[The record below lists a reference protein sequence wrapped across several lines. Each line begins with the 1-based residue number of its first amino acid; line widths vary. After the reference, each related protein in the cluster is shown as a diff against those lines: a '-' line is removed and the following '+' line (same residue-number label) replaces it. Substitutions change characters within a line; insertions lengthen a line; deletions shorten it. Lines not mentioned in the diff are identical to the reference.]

1 MRRGFRHLCDLE
13 ERRELLQAWEGVC
26 SRQNKLCTERHSREM
41 ELGILRVAGNG
52 VYGELERE
60 ASG

>member
-1 MRRGFRHLCDLE
+1 MRDLEGRRG
-13 ERRELLQAWEGVC
+13 LLQAWEGVC
-26 SRQNKLCTERHSREM
+26 SKQNELCAERHSRKM
-41 ELGILRVAGNG
+41 ELGILRAAGNG

>member
-1 MRRGFRHLCDLE
+1 MRDLE
-13 ERRELLQAWEGVC
+13 GRRELLQAWEGVC
-26 SRQNKLCTERHSREM
+26 SRQNELCVERHRRKM
-41 ELGILRVAGNG
+41 ELGILRAAGHG